1 MDLKVGV
8 KLLKWNEKSETSY
21 RRRPESEMGES
32 FKLTSKQNQCKTKIG
47 HLAYK
52 HPFVALYLVIYST
65 LPAYMLT
72 FQLFLESR
80 GCEIMFESG
89 EHMPTCPCSYARVG
103 LHKMS
108 TDIKWSS
115 NLEIILFRQ
124 HFKNFYWGIW
134 ISNIFLEYLLLFYDY
149 NFDNNIVISL

>member
-1 MDLKVGV
+1 
-8 KLLKWNEKSETSY
+8 
-21 RRRPESEMGES
+21 
-32 FKLTSKQNQCKTKIG
+32 
-47 HLAYK
+47 LAYK

-80 GCEIMFESG
+80 GCEIMLESG

-124 HFKNFYWGIW
+124 HFKNFYGGVW
-134 ISNIFLEYLLLFYDY
+134 ISNIFLEYLLFFMIITLIIISSFLFNHELY
-149 NFDNNIVISL
+149 NSFKIGSTKNRHVKSNVDKRKE

>member
-1 MDLKVGV
+1 M
-8 KLLKWNEKSETSY
+8 
-21 RRRPESEMGES
+21 
-32 FKLTSKQNQCKTKIG
+32 
-47 HLAYK
+47 AYK
-52 HPFVALYLVIYST
+52 HPFVALYLVIYRT

-80 GCEIMFESG
+80 GWKIMLESG
-89 EHMPTCPCSYARVG
+89 EHMPTCPYSYARVG

-108 TDIKWSS
+108 TDIEWPF

-124 HFKNFYWGIW
+124 HFKNFYWGYGFATYFW
-134 ISNIFLEYLLLFYDY
+134 NIFFFNDY